1 MRMVTAAIHWRT
13 TCSVTPAMSRD
24 WRKDPHLH
32 PSTSTTS
39 SKETVGMW
47 GQPAQGGVCVALL
60 SFPTAGAQEEE
71 GQEVEFLCV

>member
-1 MRMVTAAIHWRT
+1 
-13 TCSVTPAMSRD
+13 
-24 WRKDPHLH
+24 
-32 PSTSTTS
+32 
-39 SKETVGMW
+39 MW